1 MRARGEG
8 GAAAIEFALVFP
20 IFVMLTFGMI
30 STGFAFFYHIQLT
43 QAARDA
49 ARFGSTWDMEGH
61 LEDGLA
67 HMAEIAAE
75 QAGWS
80 DVDDVPVDGLV
91 CVSYIGPVTNDTLTY
106 GGLTTPLE
114 GCFEDNQPSPK
125 VQVRIVRDSELNA
138 VLFSWDLDLATQA
151 VIPHERRSE

>member
-1 MRARGEG
+1 
-8 GAAAIEFALVFP
+8 
-20 IFVMLTFGMI
+20 MLTFGMI
-30 STGFAFFYHIQLT
+30 SAGFAFFYNIQIT

-49 ARFGSTWDMEGH
+49 ARFGSTWDMEGD
-61 LEDGLA
+61 LDDGLA

-75 QAGWS
+75 QAGWA
-80 DVDDVPVDGLV
+80 DVDDVPADGLV
-91 CVSYIGPVTNDTLTY
+91 CVSYIGPATNDTLTY
-106 GGLTTPLE
+106 GGLTTPPG